1 MSNLHEI
8 SPIKFGTDGWRAIIG
23 DQFTFE
29 NVRNIGLG
37 IGCWIQESHPS
48 DRPVLVGYDTRFLS
62 PEFAE
67 ELAMTF
73 VRVGIPVLMSS
84 DFLPT
89 PILAW
94 SVSRH
99 GAQWFSRR

>member
-1 MSNLHEI
+1 MSNLQET

-37 IGCWIQESHPS
+37 IGCWVQENHPS
-48 DRPVLVGYDTRFLS
+48 NQPVLVGYDTRFLS

-67 ELAMTF
+67 VLAKTF
-73 VRVGIPVLMSS
+73 VGMGIPVLMSS
-84 DFLPT
+84 GF
-89 PILAW
+89 
-94 SVSRH
+94 
-99 GAQWFSRR
+99 